1 MLLKYIISLIS
12 IPLIFSQN
20 ACDNCIN
27 NLRYNNNID
36 CTDICN
42 DQTTHLIDCTDYTR
56 CLYDYN
62 LHKIGEVCICQKPT
76 CNYEHV
82 CPYTRVIEYKNNN
95 LRGYTTYE
103 VSLEVKDL
111 NSNIYAIYGTSTN
124 IMSIPPAYQM
134 QEYQGANIGGIN
146 PLLINYMPDSRYDS
160 WLTIG
165 LTDGDPI
172 GQVDAI
178 GIDFSSWNENNPLI
192 INDGAIFLDDPLQ
205 QISQKKYIIA
215 HLTLKNNIEHQM
227 IINVNGRINVNE
239 DQSNINNN
247 NINSH
252 VFSETGIE
260 INFPIV
266 NHNV

>member
-12 IPLIFSQN
+12 IPFVYSQN

-27 NLRYNNNID
+27 NLRLNNNID
-36 CTDICN
+36 CTNICN

-62 LHKIGEVCICQKPT
+62 LHKIGEICVCQKPT

-82 CPYTRVIEYKNNN
+82 CPYNRIIEYKNNN

-111 NSNIYAIYGTSTN
+111 NSNIFAIYGTSTN
-124 IMSIPPAYQM
+124 IMSIPPSYQM
-134 QEYQGANIGGIN
+134 HEYQGANIGGIN
-146 PLLINYMPDSRYDS
+146 PLLINYIPDSRYDS

-165 LTDGDPI
+165 LTDGDPV

-178 GIDFSSWNENNPLI
+178 GIDFSSWDDNNPLI
-192 INDGAIFLDDPLQ
+192 VTDGAIFLDDPLQ

-215 HLTLKNNIEHQM
+215 HLTLKNNVEHHM
-227 IINVNGRINVNE
+227 IINVNGRIN
-239 DQSNINNN
+239 SNDVDSDIYTE
-247 NINSH
+247 I
-252 VFSETGIE
+252 GIE

>member
-1 MLLKYIISLIS
+1 MLLKYITSLIS

-27 NLRYNNNID
+27 NLRLNNNID
-36 CTDICN
+36 CTNICN
-42 DQTTHLIDCTDYTR
+42 DQITHLIDCTDYTR

-62 LHKIGEVCICQKPT
+62 LHKIGEVCVCQKPT

-82 CPYTRVIEYKNNN
+82 CPYNRIIEYKNNN

-111 NSNIYAIYGTSTN
+111 NSNIFAIYGTSTN
-124 IMSIPPAYQM
+124 VMSIPPAYQM
-134 QEYQGANIGGIN
+134 HEYQGANVGGIN
-146 PLLINYMPDSRYDS
+146 PLLINYIPDSRYDS

-178 GIDFSSWNENNPLI
+178 GIDFSSWDDNNPLI
-192 INDGAIFLDDPLQ
+192 VTDGAIFLDDPLQ

-215 HLTLKNNIEHQM
+215 HLTLKNSIEHQM
-227 IINVNGRINVNE
+227 IINVNGRIN
-239 DQSNINNN
+239 SNDVDSDIYTE
-247 NINSH
+247 I
-252 VFSETGIE
+252 GIE
-260 INFPIV
+260 ITFPIV